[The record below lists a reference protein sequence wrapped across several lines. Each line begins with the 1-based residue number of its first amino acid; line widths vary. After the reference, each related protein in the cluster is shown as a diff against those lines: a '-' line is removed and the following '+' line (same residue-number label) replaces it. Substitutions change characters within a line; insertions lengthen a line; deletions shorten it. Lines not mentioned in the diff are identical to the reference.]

1 MPLHEQ
7 LSRLRISKNFSQ
19 EKLANEL
26 NVSRQAVQKWETGTG
41 TPELEN
47 LIKIS
52 RYFNVSLDS
61 LVQGGGDRSTEH
73 LRGTGEAHARYDQ
86 LRARGEYYPSVLML
100 EYQQC
105 LEEGRD
111 VHPYEA
117 LFDAVS
123 HMPEGYD
130 QSRIA
135 EILHEIAVC
144 APELENYPYREPNEL
159 RVIRTLCAPAQA
171 MPRPC
176 PARVVLQERVLGAVC
191 GRMAGCLLGK
201 PIEGIHTDELYPL
214 LKESGN
220 WPLHRYLRSTDV
232 TPERAAQSTFHFSGR
247 RFVDTVACAPN
258 DDDTNYVL
266 LAQILIDRYGRD
278 FTSADVGR
286 LWLDFQ
292 PKKAFYTAERVAYIN
307 LSRGLVPPDS
317 AQDKNPFRERIG
329 AQIRADYFGYINP
342 GDPATAA
349 EMAWRDGRVS
359 HVKNGIYGEMMVAA
373 MLAEAAVETSLE
385 KIVRAGLS
393 QIPTTSRLHKAITGI
408 LEGWRRGVSRHEC
421 FLRIHQRFDEHLG
434 HDWCHVLSNAMVVAA
449 SLLYGG
455 GDFGAS
461 ICMAVETGFDTD
473 SNGATVGSI
482 LGMRG
487 GIRAIGEEWLK
498 PLNGR
503 MDTSLSGTGQ
513 ITIEEL
519 VEKTMTHMPSA
530 AGGQGTPERRRENAR
545 QGSRSERTQKEV

>member
-1 MPLHEQ
+1 MPFHEQ

-19 EKLANEL
+19 ERLANEL
-26 NVSRQAVQKWETGTG
+26 NVSRQAVQKWETGAG
-41 TPELEN
+41 VPELEN

-73 LRGTGEAHARYDQ
+73 LRGSGEVHARYVQ
-86 LRARGEYYPSVLML
+86 LRVQGEYYPSVLMA

-105 LEEGRD
+105 VEEGKD

-117 LFDAVS
+117 LFDAVC
-123 HMPEGYD
+123 HMPEGYA
-130 QSRIA
+130 QSRMA
-135 EILHEIAVC
+135 DILHEIAMC
-144 APELENYPYREPNEL
+144 APERENYPYREPNEL
-159 RVIRTLCAPAQA
+159 SVLRALCAPSEGN
-171 MPRPC
+171 PRPR
-176 PARVVLQERVLGAVC
+176 PDGETLHDRVLGAMC

-201 PIEGIHTDELYPL
+201 PIEGIRTDELYPL

-220 WPLHRYLRSTDV
+220 WPLHRYLRTTDV
-232 TPERAAQSTFHFSGR
+232 SPQRAASSTFNFSGR
-247 RFVDTVACAPN
+247 RFVDTVECAPN

-266 LAQILIDRYGRD
+266 LAQILIDRFGRD

-286 LWLDFQ
+286 VWLDFQ

-307 LSRGLVPPDS
+307 LSRGLLPPDS
-317 AQDKNPFRERIG
+317 AQYKNPFRERIG

-342 GDPATAA
+342 GDPAAAA

-359 HVKNGIYGEMMVAA
+359 HVKNGIYGEMFVAA
-373 MLAEAAVETSLE
+373 MLAEAAVESDLE
-385 KIVRAGLS
+385 KIIRAGLS
-393 QIPTTSRLHKAITGI
+393 QIPTTSRLYKAITGVVD
-408 LEGWRRGVSRHEC
+408 GWKRGVSRHEC

-455 GDFGAS
+455 GDYGAS

-487 GIRAIGEEWLK
+487 GIRAVGEEWLK
-498 PLNGR
+498 PLNGY
-503 MDTSLSGTGQ
+503 MDTSLSGTGR
-513 ITIEEL
+513 ISIEEL
-519 VEKTMTHMPSA
+519 VQKTLTHMPPA
-530 AGGQGTPERRRENAR
+530 AGGQGTPERRREHAK
-545 QGSRSERTQKEV
+545 QVSR

>member
-1 MPLHEQ
+1 MGLPLHEQ

-19 EKLANEL
+19 ERLANEL
-26 NVSRQAVQKWETGTG
+26 NVSRQAVQKWETGAG
-41 TPELEN
+41 IPELEN

-73 LRGTGEAHARYDQ
+73 LRGSGEAHARYDQ
-86 LRARGEYYPSVLML
+86 LRARGEYYPSVLTL

-117 LFDAVS
+117 LFDAVC
-123 HMPEGYD
+123 HMPEGYA

-135 EILHEIAVC
+135 DILHEIAMC
-144 APELENYPYREPNEL
+144 APEVENYPYREPNEL
-159 RVIRTLCAPAQA
+159 SVIRALCAPSEGKAR
-171 MPRPC
+171 PRPDGE
-176 PARVVLQERVLGAVC
+176 ALHDRVLGAIC
-191 GRMAGCLLGK
+191 GRIAGCLLGK
-201 PIEGIHTDELYPL
+201 PIEGIRTDELYPL

-232 TPERAAQSTFHFSGR
+232 SPQRAACSTFNFSGR
-247 RFVDTVACAPN
+247 RFMDTVECAPN

-266 LAQILIDRYGRD
+266 LAQMLIERFGRD

-286 LWLDFQ
+286 VWLDFQ

-307 LSRGLVPPDS
+307 LSRGLLPPDS
-317 AQDKNPFRERIG
+317 AQYKNPFRERIG

-342 GDPATAA
+342 GDPAAAA

-359 HVKNGIYGEMMVAA
+359 HVKNGIYGEMFVAA
-373 MLAEAAVETSLE
+373 MLAEAAVESDLE
-385 KIVRAGLS
+385 AILRAGLS
-393 QIPTTSRLHKAITGI
+393 QIPTTSRLHKAITGVVD
-408 LEGWRRGVSRHEC
+408 GWKKGVCRHEC

-455 GDFGAS
+455 GDYGAS

-487 GIRAIGEEWLK
+487 GIRAVGEEWLK

-503 MDTSLSGTGQ
+503 MDTSLSGTGW
-513 ITIEEL
+513 ISIEEM
-519 VEKTMTHMPSA
+519 VQKTMTHMPPA
-530 AGGQGTPERRRENAR
+530 AGGQGTPERRREHAK
-545 QGSRSERTQKEV
+545 QGSR

>member
-1 MPLHEQ
+1 MPFHEQ

-19 EKLANEL
+19 ERLANEL
-26 NVSRQAVQKWETGTG
+26 NVSRQAVQKWETGAG
-41 TPELEN
+41 VPELEN

-73 LRGTGEAHARYDQ
+73 LRGSGEVHARYVQ
-86 LRARGEYYPSVLML
+86 LRVQGEYYPSVLMA

-105 LEEGRD
+105 LEEGKD

-117 LFDAVS
+117 LFDAVC
-123 HMPEGYD
+123 HMPEGYA
-130 QSRIA
+130 QSRMA
-135 EILHEIAVC
+135 DILHEIAMC
-144 APELENYPYREPNEL
+144 APERENYPYREPNEL
-159 RVIRTLCAPAQA
+159 SVLRALCAPSEGK
-171 MPRPC
+171 PRPR
-176 PARVVLQERVLGAVC
+176 PDGETLHDRVLGAMC

-201 PIEGIHTDELYPL
+201 PIEGIRTDELYPL

-220 WPLHRYLRSTDV
+220 WPLHRYLRTTDV
-232 TPERAAQSTFHFSGR
+232 SPQRAASSTFNFSGR
-247 RFVDTVACAPN
+247 RFVDTVECAPN

-266 LAQILIDRYGRD
+266 LAQILIDRFGRD

-286 LWLDFQ
+286 VWLDFQ

-307 LSRGLVPPDS
+307 LSRGLLPPDS
-317 AQDKNPFRERIG
+317 AQYKNPFRERIG

-342 GDPATAA
+342 GDPAAAA

-359 HVKNGIYGEMMVAA
+359 HVKNGIYGEMFVAA
-373 MLAEAAVETSLE
+373 MLAEAAVESDLE
-385 KIVRAGLS
+385 KIIRAGLS
-393 QIPTTSRLHKAITGI
+393 QIPTTSRLYKAITGVVD
-408 LEGWRRGVSRHEC
+408 GWKRGVSRHEC

-455 GDFGAS
+455 GDYGAS

-503 MDTSLSGTGQ
+503 MDTSLSGTGR
-513 ITIEEL
+513 ISIEEL
-519 VEKTMTHMPSA
+519 VQKTLTHMPPV
-530 AGGQGTPERRRENAR
+530 AGGQGTSERRREYAK
-545 QGSRSERTQKEV
+545 QGNR